1 MFRTIWSHLNYLFKL
16 RISKT
21 NRLCFGA
28 DRPCSVFGTR
38 GQISQCQKA
47 KPSFSLPF
55 SFAAPLCLTESSFMH
70 LLGWQKYVFAWRSV
84 LLHCGPL
91 NGAENNTLSRH
102 RLSNFSACYGRN
114 ICVPPKLTCWNL
126 NPSVWLILGGGAF
139 WRQLGLEG
147 KTLINGIYVLI
158 RRDGRACFAV
168 ALFSEARTQW
178 KGGRGLVLDECWICQ
193 DILDSRTGRKK
204 CLLCQPLSRRHFC
217 YGGPN
222 RLRQCGIGVPGGLV
236 KTQSVRP

>member
-1 MFRTIWSHLNYLFKL
+1 MCFPKIHIERLTLNVM
-16 RISKT
+16 I
-21 NRLCFGA
+21 
-28 DRPCSVFGTR
+28 V
-38 GQISQCQKA
+38 
-47 KPSFSLPF
+47 
-55 SFAAPLCLTESSFMH
+55 
-70 LLGWQKYVFAWRSV
+70 
-84 LLHCGPL
+84 
-91 NGAENNTLSRH
+91 
-102 RLSNFSACYGRN
+102 
-114 ICVPPKLTCWNL
+114 
-126 NPSVWLILGGGAF
+126 GGGAF

-222 RLRQCGIGVPGGLV
+222 RLRQCGIGVTRGACQNTECQALEFLTP
-236 KTQSVRP
+236 